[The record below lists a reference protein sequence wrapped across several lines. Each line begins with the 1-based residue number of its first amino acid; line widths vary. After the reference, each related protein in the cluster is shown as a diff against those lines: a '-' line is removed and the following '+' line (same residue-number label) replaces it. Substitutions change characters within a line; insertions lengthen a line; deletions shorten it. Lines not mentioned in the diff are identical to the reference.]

1 MTNRIP
7 WTLGAAA
14 ALALAGC
21 SQGNADLLAM
31 KIELNALKQELEFVR
46 QQAEELDPRLRT
58 AEQMTLQM
66 IAERAAPAWLDCA
79 GHAPGIVSA
88 RLATLTT
95 VCEGAEP
102 SADGFRIRISVG
114 NPTPARIDGVKL
126 TLYAGPGAAQGQSD
140 KRIYHEAQV
149 SLPPG
154 GWESVDVDFA
164 GLDALSARELALR
177 ADVASIALAR
187 SDAGAAIRALR

>member
-1 MTNRIP
+1 MTNRNLR
-7 WTLGAAA
+7 TLGAAA
-14 ALALAGC
+14 TLTLAGC
-21 SQGNADLLAM
+21 SQGSGDMLAM
-31 KIELNALKQELEFVR
+31 KIELNALKQELEYVR

-58 AEQMTLQM
+58 AEQMALQM
-66 IAERAAPAWLDCA
+66 IAERAAPARLDCA
-79 GHAPGIVSA
+79 EHVPGIVTA

-102 SADGFRIRISVG
+102 SGDGYRIRLSVG
-114 NPTPARIDGVKL
+114 NPTAARIDGVKL

-140 KRIYHEAQV
+140 KRLYHEALV

-154 GWESVDVDFA
+154 GWGSIDVDFA

-177 ADVASIALAR
+177 ADVASIVLAR
-187 SDAGAAIRALR
+187 SDAAATIRASR